1 MQLIQGDNKV
11 ERGNEPKS
19 PHELHVEAETLQ
31 TEAQSHRMNS
41 TLSATAVVLGGI
53 AVGALFPPA
62 GAVVGLAAAGAAAG
76 ALMRAL
82 AKEKEASEKE
92 SMAEVLEQEGEGSE
106 RK

>member
-1 MQLIQGDNKV
+1 M
-11 ERGNEPKS
+11 ERTNVSKS
-19 PHELHVEAETLQ
+19 PDELHVEAETLQ
-31 TEAQSHRMNS
+31 TEAQTHRMNS
-41 TLSATAVVLGGI
+41 TLGAAAAVLGGV

-92 SMAEVLEQEGEGSE
+92 SAAEKLEQEEDSE
-106 RK
+106 RDVAGTAPDVQE